1 MLEFAGTTR
10 CETRAAEV
18 SQLSRDAAWLLMT
31 LNQGTN
37 KKSRIWGGIVRA
49 PAACEFRIDFPD
61 RINMWEIAITGPKPP
76 PWNSP
81 CRPGSA

>member
-37 KKSRIWGGIVRA
+37 KKSKIWGGHCLRTSCMQV
-49 PAACEFRIDFPD
+49 PD
-61 RINMWEIAITGPKPP
+61 
-76 PWNSP
+76 
-81 CRPGSA
+81 